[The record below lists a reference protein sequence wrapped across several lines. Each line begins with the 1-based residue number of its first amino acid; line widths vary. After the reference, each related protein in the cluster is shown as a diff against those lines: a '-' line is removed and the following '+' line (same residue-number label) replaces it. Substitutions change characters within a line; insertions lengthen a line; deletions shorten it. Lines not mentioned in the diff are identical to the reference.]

1 MGVPII
7 ENWSTITGV
16 ALSIEPSKDLE
27 QFVVVTVAVDRV
39 DPVDGFANLLAGA
52 AGQELSILAPSDVV
66 QSAGL
71 FKGARIVVRVRRAGA
86 DRVFVHQQ
94 QITVQ
99 PGSPSPGDRLGSVDT
114 SDAGAEREPG
124 ESDVEP
130 SEGTSRS

>member
-16 ALSIEPSKDLE
+16 IRSIAPSNDLA

-39 DPVDGFANLLAGA
+39 EPVDGFANLLADA
-52 AGQELSILAPSDVV
+52 AGQDLDILMPQDIA

-71 FKGARIVVRVRRAGA
+71 NEQERIACRVRRAGR

-94 QITVQ
+94 FITVQ
-99 PGSPSPGDRLGSVDT
+99 P
-114 SDAGAEREPG
+114 
-124 ESDVEP
+124 
-130 SEGTSRS
+130 